1 MKQRLWCR
9 RSGDVFFIQ
18 DFVAWLI
25 LLGAA
30 ILIFGLF
37 WIAANAFKSKI
48 SAPQSVEESF
58 AATRGGA
65 VLRTYLHTKM
75 NEPIEKFLPNGVT
88 GAAPADFALDTA
100 DMTFGEAIPLIMEDG
115 ACRQAIS
122 QHGQSYDAIAALRD
136 SLAPGLCR
144 TFLVRTILFYR
155 MFAADE
161 FVLQGTDGKNTVRI
175 GHGIANELQGS
186 GAQSL
191 EEAVLAGYSDQL
203 RRASVTSKDLKE
215 PATVIFTGSQALP
228 ASTPITLRL
237 LAAEP
242 GGSV

>member
-1 MKQRLWCR
+1 MKPGLR
-9 RSGDVFFIQ
+9 RRRRGDVFFIQ

-25 LLGAA
+25 LIGVAL
-30 ILIFGLF
+30 LIFGLF

-48 SAPQSVEESF
+48 SAPQNVEESF

-65 VLRTYLHTKM
+65 VLRVYLSTRM
-75 NEPIEKFLPNGVT
+75 DEPIEKFLPNGVA

-100 DMTFGEAIPLIMEDG
+100 DMTFGEAIPLILGEG
-115 ACRQAIS
+115 TCRQAIS
-122 QHGQSYDAIAALRD
+122 QHGRSYDAIAQLRD
-136 SLAPGLCR
+136 STAPGLCR

-161 FVLQGTDGKNTVRI
+161 FVLQATDGQTTIRI
-175 GHGIANELQGS
+175 GHGIANELKGS
-186 GAQSL
+186 GAQWL
-191 EEAVLAGYSDQL
+191 EDAVLAGYSDQL

-215 PATVIFTGSQALP
+215 PSTVIFTGSQALP

-237 LAAEP
+237 IAAEP
-242 GGSV
+242 GGST